1 VKQFSSALAILSLIL
16 APLLAHADSLNVSKV
31 DDWSAEAAI
40 AAKEGKP
47 LMVVF
52 SSESCN
58 YCDILNSQ
66 VLNPMLENGTLTNRV
81 LLREF
86 KINRGGKVVDF
97 SGDSIR
103 SRIFVSRYH
112 VYATPTVILLDQHG
126 ATLGD
131 PIVGYNDVAAY
142 QQLLNKSILR
152 ARTSPAFSAGMHVSK
167 K

>member
-1 VKQFSSALAILSLIL
+1 MKLFSSAIAILSLIL

-40 AAKEGKP
+40 ATKEDKP
-47 LMVVF
+47 IMVVF

-58 YCDILNSQ
+58 YCDKLNTQ

-86 KINRGGKVVDF
+86 KIDRGGKVVDF
-97 SGDSIR
+97 DGDSVR

-126 ATLGD
+126 VVLGD

-142 QQLLNKSILR
+142 QQLLNQSILR
-152 ARTSPAFSAGMHVSK
+152 ARTAPNLPAGLHISK